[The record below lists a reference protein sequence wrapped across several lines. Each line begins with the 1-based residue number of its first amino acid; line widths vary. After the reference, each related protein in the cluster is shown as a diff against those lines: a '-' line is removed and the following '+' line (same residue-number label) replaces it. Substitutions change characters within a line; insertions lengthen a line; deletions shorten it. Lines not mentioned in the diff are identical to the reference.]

1 MKERKQ
7 PNKVYGKNHNCPNF
21 IQCPI
26 CYGCRAYSSSNLMCK
41 ECEKDMKLNICSN
54 KELHRTDLMSKLIT
68 KNKLNIEDKKI
79 IFSSFNNEKED
90 D

>member
-1 MKERKQ
+1 MMFNKERL
-7 PNKVYGKNHNCPNF
+7 GKDEVQLQ
-21 IQCPI
+21 I
-26 CYGCRAYSSSNLMCK
+26 LDWDK